1 MKLLIS
7 MEDVLQFEDRYKD
20 RKDEIFKNLLAL
32 SKISGV
38 YLTVIKSEGQENKL
52 NIRDDYSYSV
62 D

>member
-1 MKLLIS
+1 MKVLIN
-7 MEDVLQFEDRYKD
+7 MEDVLEFEFRYKD
-20 RKDEIFKNLLAL
+20 RKDEIFKNLLEL

-38 YLTVIKSEGQENKL
+38 YLTVIDSERQEKKL